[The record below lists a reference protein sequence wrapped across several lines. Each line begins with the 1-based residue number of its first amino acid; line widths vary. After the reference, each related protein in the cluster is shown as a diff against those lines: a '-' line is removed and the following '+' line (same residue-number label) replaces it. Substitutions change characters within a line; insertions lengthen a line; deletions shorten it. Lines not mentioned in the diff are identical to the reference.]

1 MKKKKHHLKI
11 NDGKI
16 YMWKIH
22 FGKVQFRRK
31 IHLGKKDFNLKIDK
45 DKHYASAE
53 KLLVT
58 FLVLD
63 SAAAAAV
70 S

>member
-1 MKKKKHHLKI
+1 MC
-11 NDGKI
+11 
-16 YMWKIH
+16 KIH

-63 SAAAAAV
+63 SAAAAAAAV